1 MMRIEQD
8 LETSGDFPPASYD
21 QWRAMV
27 EAELKGAP
35 FEKKLVGRTFEG
47 IDIQPLY
54 TADHWPGSGDPSGFP
69 GFSPLTRGGR
79 VIGNAISG
87 WDIRQEH
94 LHPDP
99 AETNRAILDDLQH
112 GVSSIQL
119 RFDAAGC
126 AGLDGDA
133 REAVGLCGHDGV
145 MISSPGDLARVLDG
159 VRLDIAPIS
168 IDAGSAF
175 LPAAALLATQLRTSG
190 IEAGSFRGA
199 FNADP
204 LGALMRD
211 GHLPMPL
218 DIALE
223 QMADLAAWTSTTF
236 PNATAVEVGTGT
248 YHHAGATSTQ
258 DLAFAIGTALEYL
271 RSMTRAG
278 LDVDTAAR
286 QIAFGVSIGTQFF
299 RAIAKLRALRLLW
312 AKVVVECGGSA
323 EAAGAA
329 RIRART
335 SRRVL
340 TVFDPWVNLLRSTV
354 CCFAGAVAG
363 ADTFTAA
370 PLDAAIG
377 LSDDF
382 SRRLARNTQII
393 LQEESHLNRVI
404 DPAGGSWFLE
414 TLTQQLA
421 ESAWSI
427 FQQVEERGGMVA
439 AATSGWVAAQIDAV
453 QSSRERDYAT
463 RKLAITGIS
472 EHADVREERVRRP
485 APDLAQ
491 LRGEAAGRLVAWRR
505 DHRFSD
511 LQAALAQVAGDSGRQ
526 PGALTTAAVRAA
538 EAGATLGQMQAAIRV
553 GLPDQAARVEPLAV
567 HTYAAAYEELRA
579 ASEAHAERTGARPKV
594 FLANLGTPAE
604 FVARATY
611 ATNFFEA
618 GGFEEV
624 GNEGFTDKKSACDAF
639 ARSGARIAVICSTDK
654 RYENA
659 VELVA
664 PGLKSA
670 GARTVVLAGNPGPN
684 EARYRAAGVDRFI
697 YIRCDV
703 LGTLRDLLR
712 EEGVLSS

>member
-1 MMRIEQD
+1 MRIDKD
-8 LETSGDFPPASYD
+8 LDVSADFPPATYA

-27 EAELKGAP
+27 ENELKGVP
-35 FEKKLVGRTFEG
+35 FDKKLVDRTFEG

-54 TADHWPGSGDPSGFP
+54 TAEQAAGTGDPSGFP
-69 GFSPLTRGGR
+69 GFVPLSRGGR
-79 VIGNAISG
+79 LLGNAVSG

-99 AETNRAILDDLQH
+99 AEANRAILDDLQH

-133 REAVGLCGHDGV
+133 REATSLCGRDGV
-145 MISSPGDLARVLDG
+145 MVFSLGDLARALDG
-159 VRLDIAPIS
+159 VRLDIAPVS
-168 IDAGSAF
+168 IDAGAAF
-175 LPAAALLATQLRTSG
+175 LPAAALLAAHLRASG
-190 IEAGSFRGA
+190 VAASEFRGA

-204 LGALMRD
+204 LGALMRE
-211 GHLPMPL
+211 GSLPVSL
-218 DIALE
+218 DRALG
-223 QMADLAAWTSTTF
+223 QMADLAAWTATNF
-236 PNATAVEVGTGT
+236 PNATAVEIGTGT

-271 RSMTRAG
+271 RAMTRAG

-286 QIAFGVSIGTQFF
+286 QVAFGVSIGTQFF

-312 AKVVVECGGSA
+312 AKVVLACGGS
-323 EAAGAA
+323 EQAAGAA

-340 TVFDPWVNLLRSTV
+340 TVFDPWVNLLRNTV

-363 ADTFTAA
+363 ADTITAA

-382 SRRLARNTQII
+382 GRRLARNTQII

-414 TLTQQLA
+414 TLTNQLA
-421 ESAWSI
+421 EKAWEL
-427 FQQVEERGGMVA
+427 FQQVEEQGGMTVA
-439 AATSGWVAAQIDAV
+439 APSGWVAAQIAAV
-453 QSSRERDYAT
+453 QTARDRDYAT

-472 EHADVREERVRRP
+472 EHPDVREERVRRP
-485 APDLAQ
+485 APDLNL
-491 LRGEAAGRLVAWRR
+491 LRNEAAGRLVAWRR
-505 DHRFSD
+505 DHHFSEP
-511 LQAALAQVAGDSGRQ
+511 LATLGEVAGDSGRQ
-526 PGALTTAAVRAA
+526 PGALTAAAVASA
-538 EAGATLGQMQAAIRV
+538 ESGATLGQLQAALTR
-553 GLPDQAARVEPLAV
+553 GTPSESARVEPLVV

-579 ASEAHAERTGARPKV
+579 ASEIHAERTGARPRV

-604 FVARATY
+604 YVARATY

-618 GGFEEV
+618 GGFEA
-624 GNEGFTDKKSACDAF
+624 GPDDGFDDSHAVAEAF
-639 ARSGARIAVICSTDK
+639 AATGTKIAVICSTDK
-654 RYENA
+654 KYEDL
-659 VELVA
+659 VESVA
-664 PGLKSA
+664 PRLKAA
-670 GARTVVLAGNPGPN
+670 GARTVILAGNPGPN
-684 EARYRAAGVDRFI
+684 ESRYRSAGVDRFI

-712 EEGVLSS
+712 EEGVLPL